1 MIKIYYPELSR
12 QAHNKHMS
20 FYKQKRKAEEE
31 GRDSKREKDL
41 AYLAGLKMEGG
52 QVQSMR
58 RN

>member
-1 MIKIYYPELSR
+1 
-12 QAHNKHMS
+12 MS

-31 GRDSKREKDL
+31 GRDSKCEKDL